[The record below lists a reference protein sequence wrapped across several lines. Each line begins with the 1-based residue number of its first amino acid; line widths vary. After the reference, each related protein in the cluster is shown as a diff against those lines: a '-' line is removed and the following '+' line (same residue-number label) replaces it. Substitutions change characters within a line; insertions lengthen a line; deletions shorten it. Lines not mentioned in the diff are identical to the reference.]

1 MSRTLIHI
9 ADFATP
15 HSGGFVSSLESL
27 GVHAKAEGFRTV
39 FIFPEAAKRTQWA
52 IEMMKN
58 GYILYFLP
66 PNQSVFALVKIIKQI
81 AKNESAEIIH
91 THFSNY
97 NFPATIASLL
107 LNWENNAVRTVWHF
121 HSDWRIRMTLKRKIK
136 DFILYKVLGHYVY
149 GISVSE
155 NIKENIVARGM
166 PRGRIYY
173 VPNGFDINRVT
184 SSQRSAEIIRQ
195 EIGIPEGKKV
205 FLAFGWEPITKGV
218 DLLLAAF
225 DTLVTQSTDTV
236 LFLVGTDDMKQ
247 YVENWTRGI
256 RRDWIILAEPRETV
270 ADFYKVSDVFVSA
283 SRSEGFPYSV
293 AEAMAAKLPIVSSN
307 IPALHW
313 ARNVEG
319 VAFFE
324 SGNENSLF
332 QAMKKVLEWS
342 EAERTQK
349 TSTSN
354 KFVSEHYSLEKW
366 SENIIEIYQ
375 MILGETT
382 VGNNQS

>member
-1 MSRTLIHI
+1 LSRTVIHI

-27 GVHAKAEGFRTV
+27 GGHAKTEGFRTV
-39 FIFPEAAKRTQWA
+39 FVFPDEAKQTQWA
-52 IEMMKN
+52 TEMIKK
-58 GYILYFLP
+58 GYMVYFLH
-66 PNQSVFALVKIIKQI
+66 PNQSMVALVKIIKKI
-81 AKNESAEIIH
+81 AKNESAELIH

-97 NFPATIASLL
+97 NIPAFIASLL
-107 LNWENNAVRTVWHF
+107 LNWEKKTVRTIWHF

-136 DFILYKVLGHYVY
+136 DFILYKVLGHFVY

-155 NIKENIVARGM
+155 NIKESIVSRGM
-166 PRGRIYY
+166 PRQRIYY

-184 SSQRSAEIIRQ
+184 SSTRTPEIIRQ
-195 EIGIPEGKKV
+195 EIGISKGKKV

-218 DLLLAAF
+218 DVLLAAF
-225 DTLVTQSTDTV
+225 EILITQSTDVV
-236 LFLVGTDDMKQ
+236 LFLVGTDVMKQ
-247 YVENWTRGI
+247 YVEIWTRGI
-256 RRDWIILAEPRETV
+256 HREWIILAEPRETV
-270 ADFYKVSDVFVSA
+270 ADFYNVSDVFVSA

-307 IPALHW
+307 IPALNW

-342 EAERTQK
+342 SAERNHRT
-349 TSTSN
+349 TANN
-354 KFVSEHYSLEKW
+354 KFVSENYSLEKW
-366 SENIIEIYQ
+366 SKNIIEIYQ
-375 MILGETT
+375 MILGEAT
-382 VGNNQS
+382 VNNNQS